1 MTFEL
6 KQVGAKTVLYV
17 MAVQAEY
24 GLNLQGCFSPLFTG
38 VGPVEAALG
47 LSAALA
53 RLDADNQRPGLVVS
67 LGSAGSKTLV
77 QTEIY
82 QASSVSYRDMDASLL
97 GFVKGQTPYL
107 DLPAELELVPQIP
120 NLPQARLSTGAGVIS
135 GEGYNS
141 IDADMV
147 DMETFALKRVCQH
160 FDLPLIALR
169 GISDGEEDLSG
180 HHSWTQY
187 LHIIDEKLA
196 RIISE
201 LETALVKN
209 QLIF

>member
-1 MTFEL
+1 VSFEL
-6 KQVGAKTVLYV
+6 KPVGSLCVLYV
-17 MAVQAEY
+17 MAVRAEY
-24 GLNLQGCFSPLFTG
+24 GPNLQGCISPLFTG
-38 VGPVEAALG
+38 VGPVEAALS
-47 LSAALA
+47 LSAVLA
-53 RLDADNQRPGLVVS
+53 RLEANDRRPGLVVS
-67 LGSAGSKTLV
+67 LGSAGSRALV

-107 DLPAELELVPQIP
+107 DLPAELELAPKIP
-120 NLPQARLSTGAGVIS
+120 GMKQARLSTGAAVIS
-135 GEGYNS
+135 GQGYSS

-169 GISDGEEDLSG
+169 GISDGNEELSG
-180 HHSWTQY
+180 HNSWTQY

-196 RIISE
+196 RIVGE
-201 LETALVKN
+201 LETALRN
-209 QLIF
+209 SRLDF

>member
-1 MTFEL
+1 MSFEL
-6 KQVGAKTVLYV
+6 KPVGSLSVLYV
-17 MAVQAEY
+17 MAVRAEY
-24 GLNLQGCFSPLFTG
+24 GSSLRGCFSPLFTG
-38 VGPVEAALG
+38 VGPVEAALS

-53 RLDADNQRPGLVVS
+53 RLEVDDRRPGLVIS
-67 LGSAGSKTLV
+67 LGSAGSRTLA

-107 DLPAELELVPQIP
+107 DLPAELELAPQIP
-120 NLPQARLSTGAGVIS
+120 GMKQARLSTGAAVIS
-135 GEGYNS
+135 GQGYSS

-169 GISDGEEDLSG
+169 GISDGDEDLSG
-180 HHSWTQY
+180 HKSWTQY

-196 RIISE
+196 RIIGE
-201 LETALVKN
+201 LETALENN
-209 QLIF
+209 QLDL